1 MQLLA
6 VLNEYRTGNRQMNEA
21 DTYGLSGGTAQKIA
35 DYTEKLSAELQVM
48 RHRIYPPEARKA
60 FTRTFSTLD
69 LVKMLDVPES
79 TLRAMT
85 IEGKGPQ
92 PHRADNNR
100 RMYSVAQLTELRAFL
115 AERRPDDAL
124 RLWPRRREGE
134 KLQVIATANFKGGSS
149 KTTTSIHLSHYLAL
163 QGYRVLCIDLDPQAS
178 MTSIFGLQPEFDV
191 AENETVYAALRYD
204 TERRPLAET
213 IRETYFPGI
222 HLIPGNLELMDF
234 EFDTPAYLAQ
244 RERDELGLFFER
256 LRNAI
261 QSVEQHYDFVVLD
274 TPPSL
279 GYSTLAAL
287 YAATGL
293 VVTVHP
299 SMLDVA
305 SCNQFLIMI
314 SDLADTLAQF
324 GAEFDHDF
332 MKFLLTR
339 VNPNDGPQKYM
350 GSVMRRLFESDV
362 LVYEAVESTAI
373 AGAGVAKKSL
383 YELESGEVGRETLK
397 RALES
402 ADHVNG
408 EIHDLLKTVWG
419 RS

>member
-1 MQLLA
+1 
-6 VLNEYRTGNRQMNEA
+6 MNDKPA
-21 DTYGLSGGTAQKIA
+21 SAALGDTAEKIA
-35 DYTEKLSAELQVM
+35 DYTDKLSAELQVM
-48 RHRIYPPEARKA
+48 RHRIYPPEAHKA
-60 FTRTFSTLD
+60 YTRTFSTLD
-69 LVKMLDVPES
+69 LVKLLDVPES
-79 TLRAMT
+79 TLRSMS
-85 IEGKGPQ
+85 IDGKGPQ
-92 PHRADNNR
+92 PHRAENNR
-100 RMYSVAQLTELRAFL
+100 RIYSVEQLAELRQYL
-115 AERRPDDAL
+115 AEHRPDDAL
-124 RLWPRRREGE
+124 KLWPRRREGE

-149 KTTTSIHLSHYLAL
+149 KTTTSIHLAHYLAL

-204 TERRPLAET
+204 NERRALADV

-222 HLIPGNLELMDF
+222 HLVPGNLELMDF
-234 EFDTPAYLAQ
+234 EFDTPAYLAR

-256 LRNAI
+256 LRHAI
-261 QSVEQHYDFVVLD
+261 HSVEEHYDFVVLD

-279 GYSTLAAL
+279 GYATLAAL

-299 SMLDVA
+299 AMLDVA

-314 SDLADTLAQF
+314 SDLAETLAEF
-324 GAEFDHDF
+324 GAQFEHDF
-332 MKFLLTR
+332 VKFLLTR

-350 GSVMRRLFESDV
+350 ASVMRRLFDNDV

-373 AGAGVAKKSL
+373 AGAGVAKKTL

-402 ADHVNG
+402 ADNVNG
-408 EIHDLLKTVWG
+408 EILSLLRQVWG
-419 RS
+419 RAS

>member
-1 MQLLA
+1 MSETA
-6 VLNEYRTGNRQMNEA
+6 AYNAIG
-21 DTYGLSGGTAQKIA
+21 DTAAKIE
-35 DYTEKLSAELQVM
+35 DYTDRLSAELQAM
-48 RHRIYPPEARKA
+48 RHRIYPPEARKQ

-69 LVKMLDVPES
+69 LVKLLNVPES

-85 IEGKGPQ
+85 IDGKGPQ
-92 PHRADNNR
+92 PSRADNNR
-100 RMYSVAQLTELRAFL
+100 RIYQVGQLLELRQFL
-115 AERRPDDAL
+115 ADRRPDDAL
-124 RLWPRRREGE
+124 RLWPRRKDGE
-134 KLQVIATANFKGGSS
+134 KLQVVATANFKGGSS

-191 AENETVYAALRYD
+191 GENETVYAALRYD
-204 TERRPLAET
+204 NERRALADV

-222 HLIPGNLELMDF
+222 DLVPGNLELMDF

-256 LRNAI
+256 LKNAI
-261 QSVEQHYDFVVLD
+261 ASVENDYDFVVLD

-279 GYSTLAAL
+279 GYATLAAL

-293 VVTVHP
+293 IVTVHP
-299 SMLDVA
+299 AMLDVA

-324 GAEFDHDF
+324 GARFDHDF
-332 MKFLLTR
+332 LKFLMTR

-350 GSVMRRLFESDV
+350 SGVMRRLFEDDV
-362 LVYEAVESTAI
+362 LVYEAIESTAI

-383 YELESGEVGRETLK
+383 YELESGEVGREALK
-397 RALES
+397 RAIES
-402 ADHVNG
+402 ADNVNG
-408 EIHDLLKTVWG
+408 EILALLQNVWG
-419 RS
+419 RAP